1 MWSIRALLYFFF
13 VLFVAILVKLFFLQV
28 LQPTQNGTDY
38 LQSFKLLPNR
48 GKIYDRNGLPLA
60 VNQTTYLLYV
70 EPKLMRDKKEMV
82 DKLDSV
88 LKLGEATMSEKI
100 NEKKVWVPI
109 KHNLPQETRDQILA
123 LQLKGTGFE
132 NEPVRYYPESS
143 LSAHLLG
150 FIGKNDQGEDTG
162 YFGIEGF
169 YEKELEGLPG
179 YMKSERD
186 VFNKPMFVG
195 TQERVEAQDGRDLY
209 LTIDKSVQNIVK
221 TKLVKAVQQFKA
233 AQACATV
240 ANPKT
245 MEILSMVCVPDFDPA
260 KYYEASP
267 EAYVNTTV
275 SNVYEPGSTFKPL
288 MMAAAIEEKAVKPND
303 RFNEAG
309 AVFESGYRIQNW
321 NDKYEG
327 EISMTRILE
336 KSSNIGMVYISHKLG
351 HDKQYEYLQKYG
363 LGKPTGIDLQGEATG
378 FIRPQKEMYDID
390 YATAAFGQGISVTQI
405 QLLRGFSSLINGG
418 YLMRPYVVREVH
430 QEGKVRKRE
439 PKVETQIVSKRTSEI
454 MKKMLQ
460 STVENAEAKFVFPK
474 EYKIGGKTGTA
485 QVAVQGK
492 YDASKTIASFI
503 GFAPV
508 DDPHFIALVVVKE
521 PKSSQWG
528 SETAAPVF
536 FDIAKDL
543 FVYYNIVP
551 KE

>member
-1 MWSIRALLYFFF
+1 
-13 VLFVAILVKLFFLQV
+13 
-28 LQPTQNGTDY
+28 
-38 LQSFKLLPNR
+38 
-48 GKIYDRNGLPLA
+48 
-60 VNQTTYLLYV
+60 
-70 EPKLMRDKKEMV
+70 
-82 DKLDSV
+82 
-88 LKLGEATMSEKI
+88 
-100 NEKKVWVPI
+100 
-109 KHNLPQETRDQILA
+109 
-123 LQLKGTGFE
+123 
-132 NEPVRYYPESS
+132 
-143 LSAHLLG
+143 
-150 FIGKNDQGEDTG
+150 
-162 YFGIEGF
+162 
-169 YEKELEGLPG
+169 
-179 YMKSERD
+179 MKSERD

-221 TKLVKAVQQFKA
+221 TKLVKAVEQFKA

-275 SNVYEPGSTFKPL
+275 SNLYEPGSTFKPL
-288 MMAAAIEEKAVKPND
+288 MMAAAIQEKKVKPQD
-303 RFNEAG
+303 TFDEAG

-351 HDKQYEYLQKYG
+351 HDLQYEYLKKYG
-363 LGKPTGIDLQGEATG
+363 IGKATGIDLQGEATG
-378 FIRPQKEMYDID
+378 FLRPQKEMYDID

-418 YLMRPYVVREVH
+418 YLMRPYVVKEVH
-430 QEGKVRKRE
+430 QGGKIRKRE
-439 PKVETQIVSKRTSEI
+439 PKVETQIVSERTSEI

-508 DDPHFIALVVVKE
+508 EDPQFIALVVVRE

-536 FDIAKDL
+536 FEIAKDL

>member
-13 VLFVAILVKLFFLQV
+13 IVFIAILVKLFFLQV

-70 EPKLMRDKKEMV
+70 EPKLMKDKKDMV
-82 DKLDSV
+82 QKLDTV
-88 LKLGEATMSEKI
+88 LHVGEATLSERI
-100 NEKKVWVPI
+100 NDKKVWVPI

-123 LQLKGTGFE
+123 LKLKGLGFE
-132 NEPVRYYPESS
+132 NEPIRYYPESS

-150 FIGKNDQGEDTG
+150 FIGKNDQGDDTG
-162 YFGIEGF
+162 YFGLEGF

-221 TKLVKAVQQFKA
+221 TKLVKAVEQYKA
-233 AQACATV
+233 ASACATV

-245 MEILSMVCVPDFDPA
+245 MEILSMVCIPDFDPE

-267 EAYVNTTV
+267 EAYVNTTI
-275 SNVYEPGSTFKPL
+275 SDLYEPGSTFKPL
-288 MMAAAIEEKAVKPND
+288 MMAAAIQEKAVKPD
-303 RFNEAG
+303 DTFDEAG
-309 AVFESGYRIQNW
+309 AIFESGFRIQNW

-351 HDKQYEYLQKYG
+351 HDREYSYLQKYG
-363 LGKPTGIDLQGEATG
+363 LGHATGIDLQGEVTG
-378 FIRPQKEMYDID
+378 SLRPQKNMYDVD

-418 YLMRPYVVREVH
+418 KLMRPYVVREVH
-430 QEGKVRKRE
+430 QGTKVRKRE
-439 PKVETQIVSKRTSEI
+439 PKVDQQIISERTSAI
-454 MKKMLQ
+454 MRKMLQ
-460 STVENAEAKFVFPK
+460 SVVENGEVKYKFPK

-508 DDPHFIALVVVKE
+508 EDPQFIALVVVRE
-521 PKSSQWG
+521 PKASIWG

-551 KE
+551 QQ

>member
-1 MWSIRALLYFFF
+1 MLSIRALLYFFF
-13 VLFVAILVKLFFLQV
+13 IVFIAILVKLFFLQV
-28 LQPTQNGTDY
+28 LQPTQNATDY
-38 LQSFKLLPNR
+38 LQAFKLLPNR

-70 EPKLMRDKKEMV
+70 EPKFMKDKNDMV
-82 DKLDSV
+82 RKLDSV
-88 LKLGEATMSEKI
+88 LHVGEATLSQRI
-100 NEKKVWVPI
+100 DEKKVWVPI
-109 KHNLPQETRDQILA
+109 RHNLSQETRDQVLA
-123 LQLKGTGFE
+123 LKLPGTGFE
-132 NEPVRYYPESS
+132 NEPIRNYPESS

-162 YFGIEGF
+162 YFGLEGF

-195 TQERVEAQDGRDLY
+195 TQEKVDAQDGRDLY
-209 LTIDKSVQNIVK
+209 LTVDKSVQNIVK
-221 TKLVKAVQQFKA
+221 EKLVKAVEQYKA
-233 AQACATV
+233 ASACASV

-245 MEILSMVCVPDFDPA
+245 MEILSMVCIPDFDPA
-260 KYYEASP
+260 RYYEASP
-267 EAYVNTTV
+267 EAYVNTTI
-275 SNVYEPGSTFKPL
+275 SDLYEPGSTFKPL
-288 MMAAAIEEKAVKPND
+288 MMAAALQEKKVKPD
-303 RFNEAG
+303 GMFDEAG
-309 AVFESGYRIQNW
+309 AVHVSGYRIQNW

-336 KSSNIGMVYISHKLG
+336 KSSNIGMVYISTKLG
-351 HDKQYEYLQKYG
+351 HDTEYEYLKKYG
-363 LGKPTGIDLQGEATG
+363 VGKATQIDLQGEATG
-378 FIRPQKEMYDID
+378 FLRSQKDMYDID

-405 QLLRGFSSLINGG
+405 QLLRAFSSLVNGG
-418 YLMRPYVVREVH
+418 YLMRPYVVREIH
-430 QEGKVRKRE
+430 QGSKVRKRA
-439 PKVETQIVSKRTSEI
+439 PKVEEKVLSERTSEI

-460 STVENAEAKFVFPK
+460 STVDNGEVKYRFPR

-508 DDPHFIALVVVKE
+508 DNPQFIALVVVKE

-551 KE
+551 EQ